1 MVLSG
6 GAAEHPLSGLSWR
19 PMKEAD
25 LDGVVTVAREAF
37 PDHFEDRA
45 CLAERLALFPQG
57 CRMLAEPD
65 GAVRGYLFAYPWRA
79 DAAPALNS
87 LIGAIPDDAAV
98 LYLHDMALSR
108 TVRGGGHARSG
119 TEAVVAL
126 AHEGGWP
133 AIALVAVND
142 AAAFWL
148 RQGFEVADPPGMA
161 EKLASYGAD
170 ARYMVRPL

>member
-1 MVLSG
+1 MTDGPGTNLT
-6 GAAEHPLSGLSWR
+6 WR
-19 PMKEAD
+19 QMTASD
-25 LDGVVTVAREAF
+25 LDGVVTVAAESF
-37 PDHFEDRA
+37 PDHFEDRV
-45 CLAERLALFPQG
+45 CFAERLALFPQG
-57 CRMLAEPD
+57 CRVLAD
-65 GAVRGYLFAYPWRA
+65 AGGAVHGYVFAYPWRA
-79 DAAPALNS
+79 AAAPALNS

-108 TVRGGGHARSG
+108 TARRGGHARSG

-126 AHEGGWP
+126 AREGRWP

-142 AAAFWL
+142 AAAFWR